1 MKATSGLMCK
11 MCLFDSSKVLKEL
24 FKSLFLGISELVMNS
39 DDLAKH
45 LAQLYVSKL
54 SSPIKD
60 KGGGSSSSSNC
71 QPEDSFYVYPGLVN
85 NDENDEDL
93 LSQSFDINFTQEAPF
108 FRFRTNTTAK
118 LEKLSEMRK
127 KKAQIKVVKV
137 DDTVVKLNQEIGDDD
152 ELFIRKEL
160 TELSMAPKQSKL
172 TEQLET
178 LPPIQLNKYREF
190 STFDGSSYAAQ
201 ETKTIQV
208 FLTTV
213 HELRDYPIKCCV
225 HSAAKIEEFIGYILF
240 KIINLYPEYSDQLDE
255 VKTYGLYISDETG
268 EPDLDFPPL
277 DLNEQISKYQ
287 FTYLALAKIR
297 HMPQFTHRTLS
308 VASDTTNM
316 IYPSSVKRQPSIETN
331 QSLPL
336 NNSKITSDVMTVHDS
351 MIEAPNYRA
360 YRVILITKKHFRSEV
375 QLGISAEK
383 IEIDPLSQKSS
394 NYFFKQKS
402 SHFVTDAVAWCE
414 ITMRK
419 SSRFEFKIAYNPLFY
434 DPFSVTTA
442 STSFSSAVV
451 NNSVSSFSEASMQTN
466 YSLKIITFETD
477 PTSAEEIRLKINYIL
492 QLKTSCVRREFLNRQ
507 EKKTRNSFIRK
518 KKFPI

>member
-1 MKATSGLMCK
+1 MIQLLYSHLI
-11 MCLFDSSKVLKEL
+11 
-24 FKSLFLGISELVMNS
+24 LFLGISELVMNS

-60 KGGGSSSSSNC
+60 YKGGGGGGSSSNF

-85 NDENDEDL
+85 SDENDEDL

-108 FRFRTNTTAK
+108 YRFRTNTTAK
-118 LEKLSEMRK
+118 LEKLTEMRK
-127 KKAQIKVVKV
+127 KKAQIKVVKI

-160 TELSMAPKQSKL
+160 SEASLAPKQSKL

-178 LPPIQLNKYREF
+178 LPPIKLNKYRDY
-190 STFDGSSYAAQ
+190 STFDGSSYAVQ

-213 HELRDYPIKCCV
+213 PELRDYPIKCCV
-225 HSAAKIEEFIGYILF
+225 HAVAKIEEFIGYILF
-240 KIINLYPEYSDQLDE
+240 KIVNLYPEYSEQVDE
-255 VKTYGLYISDETG
+255 VNTYGLYISDETG

-277 DLNEQISKYQ
+277 DLNEQVSKYQ

-297 HMPQFTHRTLS
+297 QMPQFSHRTLS

-316 IYPSSVKRQPSIETN
+316 IYPVKRQPSIETN
-331 QSLPL
+331 QSISL

-351 MIEAPNYRA
+351 MIEAPIYRA
-360 YRVILITKKHFRSEV
+360 YRVILITKKHFRNEV

-402 SHFVTDAVAWCE
+402 SHFVMDAVAWCE
-414 ITMRK
+414 ITTRK
-419 SSRFEFKIAYNPLFY
+419 SSRFEFRIAYNPLFY
-434 DPFSVTTA
+434 DPFSITTA
-442 STSFSSAVV
+442 STSFSSSAVV
-451 NNSVSSFSEASMQTN
+451 NNSVSYSESSMPTS

-477 PTSAEEIRLKINYIL
+477 PTSAEEIVLKVNNIL
-492 QLKTSCVRREFLNRQ
+492 LLRTSSVRREFLNRQ

>member
-1 MKATSGLMCK
+1 MQIDIRRSLRYIYEMNK
-11 MCLFDSSKVLKEL
+11 
-24 FKSLFLGISELVMNS
+24 KSLFILGISELVMNS

-45 LAQLYVSKL
+45 LAQLYVSKV
-54 SSPIKD
+54 SSPLKD
-60 KGGGSSSSSNC
+60 KGGGCGSSSNF
-71 QPEDSFYVYPGLVN
+71 QAEDSFYVYPGLVN

-108 FRFRTNTTAK
+108 FYRFRTNTTAK
-118 LEKLSEMRK
+118 LEKLSEIRK

-152 ELFIRKEL
+152 ELFIRKEFNEVSL
-160 TELSMAPKQSKL
+160 APKQSKL

-178 LPPIQLNKYREF
+178 LPPIKLNKYREF
-190 STFDGSSYAAQ
+190 STFDGSSYAVQ

-208 FLTTV
+208 FITTV
-213 HELRDYPIKCCV
+213 PELRDYPIKCCV
-225 HSAAKIEEFIGYILF
+225 HAVAKIEEFIGYILF
-240 KIINLYPEYSDQLDE
+240 KIVNLYPEYTEQLDE

-268 EPDLDFPPL
+268 EPDVDFPPL
-277 DLNEQISKYQ
+277 DLNEQVSKYQ

-297 HMPQFTHRTLS
+297 QMPQFTHRTLS
-308 VASDTTNM
+308 VASETTNM
-316 IYPSSVKRQPSIETN
+316 IYPSSVKRQSSIETN
-331 QSLPL
+331 QSLTL
-336 NNSKITSDVMTVHDS
+336 NNSKITSDAMNVHDS
-351 MIEAPNYRA
+351 MIEAPIYRA

-402 SHFVTDAVAWCE
+402 SHFVMEAVAWCE
-414 ITMRK
+414 ITSK
-419 SSRFEFKIAYNPLFY
+419 KTSRFEFRIAYNPLFY
-434 DPFSVTTA
+434 DPFSVTTG

-451 NNSVSSFSEASMQTN
+451 NSSFSEASTPTS

-477 PTSAEEIRLKINYIL
+477 PSSAEEIVLKVNNIL
-492 QLKTSCVRREFLNRQ
+492 LLRTSAVRREFLNRQ

-518 KKFPI
+518 KKFPV